1 MITWQQL
8 EKLNLDEYRDA
19 AVGWGKVSSRANSA
33 KDRVD
38 NEMLARLRET
48 QKGQT
53 ADAAIGDLTR
63 LSRNYQYIHTECG
76 LIRTALNGLA
86 AELAGPQGKLKR
98 ALADAPKTF
107 TVKPDGSVE
116 YPVSSPIVPAA
127 GTSTAT
133 PGAPIPLLP
142 GRAEGGSDANKA
154 LAEQIAENISTA
166 LREANEID
174 GRYAGALR
182 RLKIPDGVKGL
193 DITDAMFADAAND
206 TRDLQKA
213 AGKYADESKIPKGMS
228 AAENAAWWNKLEPEK
243 RDEYAT
249 LYPASVGAL
258 DGIPSAVRDDANRMV
273 LAETRAQAQLDLN
286 AIPKAPQEYVPNP
299 NGQYPAVIK
308 NEAYREWEKK
318 YEDRK
323 EQLEKDL
330 KGMNAIQDRFDRTG
344 RAERPGE
351 RPLPEAYLLGFD
363 TKGNGHAI
371 VANGNPDTATHTA
384 MYVPGTTSNLEGIG
398 GDIKRME
405 TLWRASDN
413 LANGQSVSTITWL
426 GYDAPQDIVKDAP
439 FSHYADDGAPKLNSF
454 VDGLRAS
461 HEGERDHLTVTGHSY
476 GSTVVGSA
484 ARQGHLDADDIFV
497 AGSPGMQVGNAAD
510 LDVPKG
516 HVYAAEADSDPFLK
530 GVPIPYVGDD
540 KHGGINIPFV
550 TSDPVPD
557 LGGWG
562 HAPKKLDIDI
572 LPSWMDG
579 DGTSVVKPLTP
590 TNPDFGAHIVATDG
604 SRGHSGYWDNGTES
618 LNNQARVVTGRYQ
631 EVTSQ

>member
-1 MITWQQL
+1 MPTWQQL
-8 EKLNLDEYRDA
+8 RDVKLNEYTDA
-19 AVGWGKVSSRANSA
+19 ADGWGKVSSRSNAD

-38 NEMLARLRET
+38 NGMFSRIYES
-48 QKGQT
+48 QKGKT
-53 ADAAIGDLTR
+53 ADTATEDVR
-63 LSRNYQYIHTECG
+63 QLSRNYQYLHTECG

-86 AELAGPQGKLKR
+86 AELAAPQKKLKQ
-98 ALADAPKTF
+98 ALEDAENLKF

-116 YPVSSPIVPAA
+116 YPTQSSVLAPGTGAA
-127 GTSTAT
+127 Q
-133 PGAPIPLLP
+133 PGAPIPYKP
-142 GRAEGGSDANKA
+142 GAAEGIGSGDANKGK
-154 LAEQIAENISTA
+154 AEDIAERIGDA
-166 LREANEID
+166 VREANEID
-174 GRYAGALR
+174 GRYAAVLR
-182 RLKIPDGVKGL
+182 KLKAPPGL
-193 DITDAMFADAAND
+193 TVDEATLVDAAAD
-206 TRDLQKA
+206 TKAMQQA
-213 AGKYADESKIPKGMS
+213 AGTYADDGRIPQGKS
-228 AAENAAWWNKLEPEK
+228 PKENADWWNGLTQEQ

-258 DGIPSAVRDDANRMV
+258 DGLPATVRDDANRMV
-273 LAETRAQAQLDLN
+273 LAETRAQAQMDLN
-286 AIPKAPQEYVPNP
+286 AIPKQPQEYIQNP
-299 NGQYPAVIK
+299 SGQYPAVIK
-308 NEAYREWEKK
+308 NPAWREWDDK
-318 YEDRK
+318 YGDRK
-323 EQLEKDL
+323 AQLDRDL
-330 KGMNAIQDRFDRTG
+330 KGMNAIQERFDRSG
-344 RAERPGE
+344 RVERPGE

-413 LANGQSVSTITWL
+413 LADGQSVSTITWL
-426 GYDAPQDIVKDAP
+426 GYDAPQSIVKDAP
-439 FSHYADDGAPKLNSF
+439 FSHYADDGAPKLNAF
-454 VDGLRAS
+454 VEGLRTS

-476 GSTVVGSA
+476 GSTVIGSA

-497 AGSPGMQVGNAAD
+497 AGSPGMQVGSATD

-516 HVYAAEADSDPFLK
+516 HVYAAEADSDPYLK
-530 GVPIPYVGDD
+530 GVHIPYVGDD
-540 KHGGINIPFV
+540 KYGGVNIPFV

-562 HAPKKLDIDI
+562 HAPKKVDIDI
-572 LPSWMDG
+572 IPSFLDG
-579 DGTSVVKPLTP
+579 DGGSVVKPLTP

-618 LNNQARVVTGRYQ
+618 LNNQARVVTGRYK